1 MCGICGKINLKGEP
15 IDRGLIGQM
24 CSVLSH
30 RGPDDEGIYLDGYI
44 GLGHRRLS
52 IIDLAGGHQP
62 LSNEDGMIWIVY
74 NGEIYNFPELK
85 AQLLSRGHQFT
96 TLSDTEVIVHAYE
109 EYGFSC
115 VSKFNG
121 MFAFAIWDERK
132 KTLFLARD
140 RLGIKPLYYYLDSEK
155 FLFAS
160 EIKSIL
166 VDSSVPRKIDYKGLN
181 NFFTF
186 CHAVAPDTIY
196 SGIKKL
202 LPGHFLIYQ
211 DGKARIEE
219 YWDVLSTDYGNG
231 LNGLTDDSPKHKP
244 NPLNPFK
251 KSADSEEEYA
261 EEVYRLLQTSVRR
274 QLISD
279 VPLGVFLSGGIDSSA
294 IVGLMS
300 QVASHPVNTFSVGF
314 EIGGA
319 YNELADAA
327 IVAKRFETEHH
338 ELVVKE
344 ANLVELLNK
353 LVYHYDEPFGD
364 AACFPTYLVSEFA
377 RQSVKVAL
385 SGEGGDELFGGY
397 RRYSAERF
405 SKYYQKLPIFLR
417 DGFIRKLAN
426 SIPRSRRLK
435 KAIASMSVKEPEV
448 RYASWLVVFSD
459 EMKRELFSA
468 EINEFTKALDSFE
481 VYRKY
486 YYKKDGDLIDRLL
499 YTDEKTWLVDTY
511 LEKTDKAS
519 MAVGLEVRV
528 PFLDHELVEF
538 AATIP
543 SKYKIKG
550 FTKKYILKKAMRGLL
565 PESVIKK
572 PKHGFS
578 VPTDPWFRGKLK
590 DYVFEVLFDN
600 KARGR
605 GYFNYPYIEKLYR
618 EHLDGKEV
626 YDFHLWLLLNFELW
640 HRKFMD

>member
-15 IDRGLIGQM
+15 IDKGLIYEM

-30 RGPDDEGIYLDGYI
+30 RGPDDEGLYLDGNI

-62 LSNEDGMIWIVY
+62 LSNEDGAIWIVY
-74 NGEIYNFPELK
+74 NGEIYNFLELK

-121 MFAFAIWDERK
+121 MFAFAIWDKRK
-132 KTLFLARD
+132 KILFIARD

-160 EIKSIL
+160 ELKGIL
-166 VDSSVPRKIDYKGLN
+166 ADSSVPRKIDYKGLN

-211 DGKARIEE
+211 DGKACLSPNDGRQVRIEE
-219 YWDVLSTDYGNG
+219 YWDVLNG
-231 LNGLTDDSPKHKP
+231 TEPVHYESRL
-244 NPLNPFK
+244 
-251 KSADSEEEYA
+251 SEAEYA

-274 QLISD
+274 RLISD

-300 QVASHPVNTFSVGF
+300 QMVSQPVNTFSVGF

-327 IVAKRFETEHH
+327 IVAKHFGTEHH
-338 ELVVKE
+338 ELLVKE

-377 RQSVKVAL
+377 RKSVKVAL

-405 SKYYQKLPIFLR
+405 SQYYQKLPTFLR
-417 DGFIRKLAN
+417 DGFIRKLVS
-426 SIPRSRRLK
+426 SIPRFRRLK
-435 KAIASMSVKEPEV
+435 KAIAAMSVKEPEV

-459 EMKRELFSA
+459 EMKRELFTA
-468 EINEFTKALDSFE
+468 ELNELIKELDSFE

-486 YYKKDGDLIDRLL
+486 YNEKDGDLIDRLL

-511 LEKTDKAS
+511 LEKVDKAS
-519 MAVGLEVRV
+519 MAVSLEARV
-528 PFLDHELVEF
+528 PFLDHQLVEF

-550 FTKKYILKKAMRGLL
+550 FTMKYILKKAMRGLL

-590 DYVFEVLFDN
+590 EYVFEVLFDSQ
-600 KARGR
+600 ARKR

-640 HRKFMD
+640 HRTFMD

>member
-1 MCGICGKINLKGEP
+1 M
-15 IDRGLIGQM
+15 
-24 CSVLSH
+24 
-30 RGPDDEGIYLDGYI
+30 EGWKDG
-44 GLGHRRLS
+44 R
-52 IIDLAGGHQP
+52 
-62 LSNEDGMIWIVY
+62 
-74 NGEIYNFPELK
+74 
-85 AQLLSRGHQFT
+85 T
-96 TLSDTEVIVHAYE
+96 
-109 EYGFSC
+109 
-115 VSKFNG
+115 
-121 MFAFAIWDERK
+121 AI
-132 KTLFLARD
+132 
-140 RLGIKPLYYYLDSEK
+140 
-155 FLFAS
+155 
-160 EIKSIL
+160 
-166 VDSSVPRKIDYKGLN
+166 
-181 NFFTF
+181 
-186 CHAVAPDTIY
+186 
-196 SGIKKL
+196 
-202 LPGHFLIYQ
+202 
-211 DGKARIEE
+211 RI
-219 YWDVLSTDYGNG
+219 
-231 LNGLTDDSPKHKP
+231 
-244 NPLNPFK
+244 PLNPLQ
-251 KSADSEEEYA
+251 KSVDEYA

-294 IVGLMS
+294 ITGLMS
-300 QVASHPVNTFSVGF
+300 QMVEKPVNTFSVGF

-327 IVAKRFETEHH
+327 IVAKRFGTEHH

-377 RQSVKVAL
+377 RKSVKVVL

-417 DGFIRKLAN
+417 DGFIRKLVN

-435 KAIASMSVKEPEV
+435 KAITSMSVEEPDV

-459 EMKRELFSA
+459 EMKRELFTA
-468 EINEFTKALDSFE
+468 EINEVISNFDSFE

-486 YYKKDGDLIDRLL
+486 YNRRQPPAPFIKGDGELIDRLL
-499 YTDEKTWLVDTY
+499 YTDQKTWLVDTY

-519 MAVGLEVRV
+519 MAVGLEARV

-590 DYVFEVLFDN
+590 EYVFEVLFDSQTR
-600 KARGR
+600 KR

-640 HRKFMD
+640 HRTFMDHCQQIKVTD

>member
-1 MCGICGKINLKGEP
+1 MCGICGKIDLTGKP
-15 IDRGLIGQM
+15 IDKGLIGEM

-30 RGPDDEGIYLDGYI
+30 RGPDDEGIHLDGNI

-62 LSNEDGMIWIVY
+62 LSNEDGTIWIVY
-74 NGEIYNFPELK
+74 NGEIYNFPNLK
-85 AQLLSRGHQFT
+85 EQLLSKGHQFT

-109 EYGFSC
+109 EYDFSC

-121 MFAFAIWDERK
+121 MFAFAIWDKRK
-132 KTLFLARD
+132 KTLFIARD
-140 RLGIKPLYYYLDSEK
+140 RLGIKPLYYYLDSAK

-166 VDSSVPRKIDYKGLN
+166 VDGSVPRKINYKGLN

-186 CHAVAPDTIY
+186 CHSVAPDTIY

-219 YWDVLSTDYGNG
+219 YWDVLNG
-231 LNGLTDDSPKHKP
+231 TEPVHYDGTEIVHYEARL
-244 NPLNPFK
+244 
-251 KSADSEEEYA
+251 SEEEYV

-274 QLISD
+274 RLISD

-300 QVASHPVNTFSVGF
+300 QVISQPVNTFSVGF

-327 IVAKRFETEHH
+327 IVAKRFGTEHH
-338 ELVVKE
+338 ELLVKE

-377 RQSVKVAL
+377 RKSVKVAL

-405 SKYYQKLPIFLR
+405 SKYYQKLPVFLR
-417 DGFIRKLAN
+417 DGFIRKLVS

-435 KAIASMSVKEPEV
+435 KAVASMSVKEPEV

-459 EMKRELFSA
+459 EMKRELFTA
-468 EINEFTKALDSFE
+468 ELNELIKELDSFE

-511 LEKTDKAS
+511 LEKVDKAS
-519 MAVGLEVRV
+519 MAVGLEARV

-578 VPTDPWFRGKLK
+578 VPTDPWFRGELK
-590 DYVFEVLFDN
+590 EYIFEVLFDPQ
-600 KARGR
+600 ARKR
-605 GYFNYPYIEKLYR
+605 GYFNYPYIEKLYQQ
-618 EHLDGKEV
+618 HLDGKEV

-640 HRKFMD
+640 HRTFMIED